1 MLVATFILSIV
12 ALIVAIS
19 GLVIV
24 VKNKGVPGP
33 EGVRGPQGYQGPKG
47 TTGDRGP
54 QGLVGPQGYQGP
66 KGEEGPQ
73 GIKGLEGPQGYQG
86 PQGPQGPAGKIE
98 GEGIVKMSGEEI
110 VEELSKLDKITLPN
124 TSISCKDFF
133 DTSN

>member
-1 MLVATFILSIV
+1 MLVATFIFSIV

-19 GLVIV
+19 GLIIV

-33 EGVRGPQGYQGPKG
+33 EGTRGPQGFQGPKG

-54 QGLVGPQGYQGP
+54 QGYVGPQGFQGP

-73 GIKGLEGPQGYQG
+73 GLKGLEGPQGYQG
-86 PQGPQGPAGKIE
+86 PQGPAGKIE
-98 GEGIVKMSGEEI
+98 GEGIIKMSGKEI

-133 DTSN
+133 VTSN